1 MPRHIVR
8 LLLIMVGFGVLAY
21 GAKQFFTV
29 SSFYQYGH
37 YRGNSVADIASD
49 KPKYKGTA
57 YCASCHAEQI
67 AAWSNGVHNR
77 PDIGKIVRCEV
88 CHGPAGERDVRGM
101 FENSSTGPDHPKNL
115 KMVVPTDTR
124 QLCTLCH
131 ERMTGR
137 PLQQRQVVVAEHAGT
152 QQCTVCH
159 NPHSPRLGLTSPVSL
174 AKAGD
179 ATAGQAKAA
188 ACVGCHGAEGVSVNF
203 PGPTLAGQHE
213 AYLLEA
219 LKAYITSERTDPMM
233 SAGVQGLSDDDA
245 ANIAAY
251 FAGVKCASSLDT
263 ARQATLPGKAAVA
276 KCTACHGTDGSST
289 NPSWPSLVGQSKAY
303 LVNALK
309 AYKGGTRKNGMM
321 GGVAKGLSDADMED
335 VAAYYANAT
344 CK

>member
-1 MPRHIVR
+1 
-8 LLLIMVGFGVLAY
+8 
-21 GAKQFFTV
+21 
-29 SSFYQYGH
+29 
-37 YRGNSVADIASD
+37 
-49 KPKYKGTA
+49 
-57 YCASCHAEQI
+57 
-67 AAWSNGVHNR
+67 
-77 PDIGKIVRCEV
+77 
-88 CHGPAGERDVRGM
+88 
-101 FENSSTGPDHPKNL
+101 
-115 KMVVPTDTR
+115 
-124 QLCTLCH
+124 
-131 ERMTGR
+131 
-137 PLQQRQVVVAEHAGT
+137 
-152 QQCTVCH
+152 
-159 NPHSPRLGLTSPVSL
+159 L

-188 ACVGCHGAEGVSVNF
+188 ACVGCHGAEGVSVNL